1 MEPDKTNSRKLKAVA
16 TKKRIYESAV
26 ELIKKHGLDNISVD
40 SIVETAGVSKGAF
53 YVHYES
59 KFSLIAEYVS
69 TLDLNYEE
77 YFASLPP
84 DKKPS
89 DLLILVTEK
98 VADTIINSVGFDL
111 IKISY
116 EALLKKN
123 MDTAFQLSYNR
134 KIYQIYKQIIKQ
146 GVQQGEF
153 KAAIN
158 IDSVSNHCV
167 MSIRGL
173 TYEWCIRFPDFNLKE
188 EILKHF
194 DILLTGIKN
203 SRPIGRDGNQNSD
216 SLL

>member
-1 MEPDKTNSRKLKAVA
+1 MEADKTNSRKLKAVE
-16 TKKRIYESAV
+16 TKKRIYKSAV
-26 ELIKKHGLDNISVD
+26 ELIKIHGLDNISVD
-40 SIVETAGVSKGAF
+40 SIVEAAGVSKGAF

-98 VADTIINSVGFDL
+98 VADMIINSIGFDL
-111 IKISY
+111 IKIIY
-116 EALLKKN
+116 EAQLKRTI
-123 MDTAFQLSYNR
+123 DTANLLSYNR
-134 KIYQIYKQIIKQ
+134 KVYQIYKQIIKQ

-158 IDSVSNHCV
+158 IDSVSNHCI
-167 MSIRGL
+167 MSIRGM
-173 TYEWCIRFPDFNLKE
+173 TYEWCIRFPDFDLKE

-194 DILLTGIKN
+194 DILLTGIKKQPPY
-203 SRPIGRDGNQNSD
+203 RAGWKPK
-216 SLL
+216 

>member
-1 MEPDKTNSRKLKAVA
+1 MEADKTNSRKLKAVE
-16 TKKRIYESAV
+16 TKKRIYDSAV
-26 ELIKKHGLDNISVD
+26 ELIKLYGLDNISVD
-40 SIVETAGVSKGAF
+40 SIVEKAGVSKGAF

-98 VADTIINSVGFDL
+98 VADMIINSIGFDL
-111 IKISY
+111 IKIIY
-116 EALLKKN
+116 EAQLKRTI
-123 MDTAFQLSYNR
+123 DTANLLSYNR
-134 KIYQIYKQIIKQ
+134 KVYQIYKQIIKQ

-158 IDSVSNHCV
+158 IDSISNHCI
-167 MSIRGL
+167 MSIRGM
-173 TYEWCIRFPDFNLKE
+173 TYEWCIRFPDFDLKE

-203 SRPIGRDGNQNSD
+203 SRPIGK
-216 SLL
+216 